1 MGAKDTIKTLMNAV
15 PCRATDLVFGWRHR
29 RRWEDKNGL
38 GGLYQRYFN
47 EYLRRAP
54 IADAVAEVIRSAD
67 IHAPKIIEFGCSG
80 GNNLKLLH
88 ERLSIPFTY
97 CGLDIQEAAIEFA
110 RLQFPEDTFYKCS
123 DADLSV
129 LKPKLGRFDIF
140 LAASVLCYLP
150 QKETQAVLDF
160 AAEIADYLVL
170 CDYIERYDLD
180 SGINDGLFLHPFGLM
195 CQKAGFK
202 IVVPAKFPWPGNRHG
217 LFVARSL

>member
-1 MGAKDTIKTLMNAV
+1 MGTKEVIKSLINV
-15 PCRATDLVFGWRHR
+15 VSCRATDIVFGWRHR
-29 RRWEDKNGL
+29 RRWQDENGL

-54 IADAVAEVIRSAD
+54 IADAVAEVIGNED
-67 IHAPKIIEFGCSG
+67 MNAPKIIEFGCSG

-88 ERLSIPFTY
+88 ERLSTPFRY

-110 RLQFPEDTFYKCS
+110 RRQFPEDTFYKCS
-123 DADLSV
+123 DTELSI
-129 LKPKLGRFDIF
+129 LKPKLGHFDIF

-170 CDYIERYDLD
+170 CDYIERFDLD

-202 IVVPAKFPWPGNRHG
+202 IVVPARFPWQKNRNG
-217 LFVARSL
+217 LFVARAQ